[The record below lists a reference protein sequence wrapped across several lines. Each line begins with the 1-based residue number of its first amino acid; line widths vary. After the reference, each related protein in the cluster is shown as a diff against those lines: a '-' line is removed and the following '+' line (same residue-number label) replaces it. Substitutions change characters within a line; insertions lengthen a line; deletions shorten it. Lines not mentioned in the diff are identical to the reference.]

1 MQEVN
6 ETLLKKRESSFSK
19 FISGSNKVYIVLF
32 AIIVISI
39 ILAFSYFANWT
50 NIMNVMV
57 NVSLF
62 GGIAA
67 IGMTFVII
75 SGGIDLS
82 VAAVMAFAANM
93 LCNFYNLS
101 KAGKFPEV
109 LGIVYTLLIVFGV
122 AAVIGAANGAM
133 ITYLKLEP
141 FIVTLGTM
149 TLLYGANLWT
159 TQGRTI
165 NGVFNAFNYI
175 GTGSFTWL
183 KDGKFFFGPVQ
194 GEVAKQ
200 VLFKIPLIPI
210 IFIVFCVVFFI
221 LLKRSVYGRH
231 IFAVGGNAEAARLSG
246 IKVDQNRLVTYILCS
261 LLAAVNGLLL
271 ASWTKAYAPNMTYGF
286 ELDIIAAVIIGG
298 TVLSGGLGS
307 IGGTIAGLIIL
318 QILYNMINLGVDL
331 STYGISWSWAPATYV
346 RQFIKGI
353 IIIGAVILQGRSSK
367 K

>member
-1 MQEVN
+1 MQNINGV
-6 ETLLKKRESSFSK
+6 LLKNRENWLKR
-19 FISGSNKVYIVLF
+19 FISGSNKVYIALIS
-32 AIIVISI
+32 IIILSI

-50 NIMNVMV
+50 NMMNVLV

-101 KAGKFPEV
+101 KAGHISEGT
-109 LGIVYTLLIVFGV
+109 GIIVTLLVVFGV
-122 AAVIGAANGAM
+122 AAIVGAANGAM

-149 TLLYGANLWT
+149 TLLYGVNLWT

-183 KDGKFFFGPVQ
+183 NTGRFFFGPVQ
-194 GEVAKQ
+194 GEAAKQ
-200 VLFKIPLIPI
+200 VIFKIPLIPI
-210 IFIVFCVVFFI
+210 IFVIFCVVFYII
-221 LLKRSVYGRH
+221 LKKSVYGRH
-231 IFAVGGNAEAARLSG
+231 IFAVGGNADAARLSG
-246 IKVDQNRLVTYILCS
+246 IKVDQNRMITYILCS

-298 TVLSGGLGS
+298 TALSGGIGS
-307 IGGTIAGLIIL
+307 IGGTIAGLVIL
-318 QILYNMINLGVDL
+318 QILYNMINLGIDL
-331 STYGISWSWAPATYV
+331 STYGVDWSWAPATYV

-353 IIIGAVILQGRSSK
+353 IIIGAVIMQGRTSK